1 MQIDVQV
8 GEPSD
13 PPATQLVTW
22 QVEYPGDVASDLG
35 VSRIYVRQKELAG
48 VVPLAM
54 VRRPGLGRVA
64 GDAGRGREP
73 AGGRAAG
80 EAALA
85 TAGPQ
90 VLVCVFRPA
99 TGVFVPWHVDRV
111 GVSGTATCR
120 GCGTRGP
127 DQRPRP
133 HPEFF
138 RSPHL
143 HSFNVKHELVQV
155 GILKT

>member
-48 VVPLAM
+48 LVPLAM

-64 GDAGRGREP
+64 GDAGRGGAGSGSRR
-73 AGGRAAG
+73 AGGRPGRLRRRLRDPRCSCA
-80 EAALA
+80 
-85 TAGPQ
+85 PSVPRQ
-90 VLVCVFRPA
+90 VCL
-99 TGVFVPWHVDRV
+99 
-111 GVSGTATCR
+111 CR
-120 GCGTRGP
+120 GTWTVWRSQAQPPAGAVAHVGQTRGLG
-127 DQRPRP
+127 
-133 HPEFF
+133 HVLN
-138 RSPHL
+138 SSGCL
-143 HSFNVKHELVQV
+143 IYTVL
-155 GILKT
+155 T